1 MSESL
6 YGYYERELVFIRQF
20 AQDFA
25 ARYPAAAGRLLLE
38 PTQSGDPH
46 VERLI
51 ESFALL
57 AARIHH
63 KLDDEFPELTDA
75 LLSVV
80 YPHYLAPIP
89 SMSIVQFELDA
100 ARGQLP
106 EGFLINRHS
115 QLRTAPV
122 NGTRCRFRTGYP
134 VTLWPLKLVQASL
147 ETPPFP
153 RELSPPRR
161 TAAALRL
168 QFECQPGAKFSDLSL
183 DRLRLFLYG
192 DNHVTSSLY
201 ELIFNHTTQ
210 VLFRSLD
217 AGSELPSVTLSP
229 EQALHQVGF
238 GLDEGLLEYPPQ
250 SFLGYRMLSEFFA
263 FREKFLFVD
272 VDGWR
277 QVCKSGYQKKLELVL
292 FLNQQNNRL
301 AEWIDASTFQ
311 MHCTPVVNL
320 FEQTAEPVLLTQRK
334 HEYRV
339 VPDVAQPLGTEVYAV
354 NELVSIDPVTSAVK
368 QFHPFYSFHHASRRR
383 DGQAFWYTDRRPSN
397 LPDDRGTDVYLHLV
411 DLDFQPTLPA
421 ESTLVVRTTCTN
433 RDLPAQLQFAG
444 ERLYFELDGAA
455 PLSGIRCLKAPTLP
469 LRPPHR
475 EGRYWGLM
483 SHLSLNYLSLSD
495 PVQGR
500 EALCEI
506 LRLYDFSDPN
516 AGQQQLADVT
526 RQMIEG
532 VSAIHTRRV
541 IGRAGGD
548 FAGGFC
554 RGVEVTVEFDEQK
567 YVGTGIFL
575 FASVLER
582 FLGLYAA
589 VNSFTQLVG
598 KTTQSDQPFKRW
610 PRRAGEQALV

>member
-1 MSESL
+1 MTDAL
-6 YGYYERELVFIRQF
+6 YGYYERELVFIRQM
-20 AQDFA
+20 AQEFA

-57 AARIHH
+57 AARVHH

-89 SMSIVQFELDA
+89 SMSVVQFELDA
-100 ARGQLP
+100 SRGQLP
-106 EGFLINRHS
+106 EGFLIDRHS
-115 QLRTAPV
+115 RLRTAPV
-122 NGTRCRFRTGYP
+122 SGTRCRFRTGYP
-134 VTLWPLKLVQASL
+134 VTLWPVRLAQASL
-147 ETPPFP
+147 EAPPFP
-153 RELSPPRR
+153 RDLSPPRR

-168 QFECQPGAKFSDLSL
+168 QFETMSGAKFSDLSL

-192 DNHVTSSLY
+192 DSYVTSLLY
-201 ELIFNHTTQ
+201 ELIFNNTTQ

-217 AGSELPSVTLSP
+217 GGAERPSFAVSP

-238 GLDEGLLEYPPQ
+238 ARDEGLLEYPPQ
-250 SFLGYRMLSEFFA
+250 SFLGYRLLSEFFA

-272 VDGWR
+272 LRGWQQACR
-277 QVCKSGYQKKLELVL
+277 AGYQNKLEVIL
-292 FLNQQNNRL
+292 FLNHHDKRL
-301 AEWIDASTFQ
+301 AEWVDTSTFQ
-311 MHCTPVVNL
+311 LNCTPIVNL
-320 FEQTAEPVLLTQRK
+320 FEQTAEPVLVTQRK
-334 HEYRV
+334 HEYRI
-339 VPDVAQPLGTEVYAV
+339 VPDVAQPLGTEVYSV

-368 QFHPFYSFHHASRRR
+368 QFHPFYSFHHESQRR
-383 DGQAFWYTDRRPSN
+383 DDQAFWYTDRRPSN

-411 DLDFQPTLPA
+411 DLNFQPTQPA

-433 RDLPAQLQFAG
+433 RDLPAQLQYAG

-455 PLSGIRCLKAPTLP
+455 PLAGIRCLKAPTLP

-475 EGRYWGLM
+475 RGRYWGLM

-495 PVQGR
+495 PVAGR

-532 VSAIHTRRV
+532 VAAIHTRRV

-548 FAGGFC
+548 YAGGFC
-554 RGVEVTVEFDEQK
+554 RGIEVTVEFDEQK
-567 YVGTGIFL
+567 YIGTGIFL

-582 FLGLYAA
+582 FLGLYTA

>member
-1 MSESL
+1 MSDAL
-6 YGYYERELVFIRQF
+6 YGYYERELVFIRQM
-20 AQDFA
+20 AQEFA
-25 ARYPAAAGRLLLE
+25 ARYPAAAGRLMLE
-38 PTQSGDPH
+38 PSQSGDPH

-75 LLSVV
+75 LLGVV

-100 ARGQLP
+100 SRGQLP
-106 EGFLINRHS
+106 DGFLIDRHS
-115 QLRTAPV
+115 RLRTAPV

-134 VTLWPLKLVQASL
+134 TTLWPIKLVHASL
-147 ETPPFP
+147 EAPPFP

-168 QFECQPGAKFSDLSL
+168 QFETHPGTKFSDLSL
-183 DRLRLFLYG
+183 DRLRLYLYG
-192 DNHVTSSLY
+192 DSHVTSSLY
-201 ELIFNHTTQ
+201 ELIFNNATQ
-210 VLFRSLD
+210 VVFRSLD
-217 AGSELPSVTLSP
+217 PGADRPTITLSP
-229 EQALHQVGF
+229 EQTLHQVGF
-238 GLDEGLLEYPPQ
+238 GRDEGLLEYPPQ
-250 SFLGYRMLSEFFA
+250 SFLGYRLLSEFFA
-263 FREKFLFVD
+263 FREKFQFVD
-272 VDGWR
+272 VSGWQ
-277 QVCKSGYQKKLELVL
+277 QVCRAGYQNKLELVVY
-292 FLNQQNNRL
+292 LNHHDKRL
-301 AEWIDASTFQ
+301 AEWVDDSTFQ
-311 MHCTPVVNL
+311 LNCTPIVNL
-320 FEQTAEPVLLTQRK
+320 FEQTAEPILVTQRK
-334 HEYRV
+334 HEYRI
-339 VPDVAQPLGTEVYAV
+339 VPDVAQPLGTEVYSV

-368 QFHPFYSFHHASRRR
+368 QFQPFYSFRHESRR
-383 DGQAFWYTDRRPSN
+383 DGEAFWYTDRRPSN
-397 LPDDRGTDVYLHLV
+397 LPDDRGADVYLHLV

-433 RDLPAQLQFAG
+433 RDLPAQLQYAG
-444 ERLYFELDGAA
+444 ERLYFELEGAA
-455 PLSGIRCLKAPTLP
+455 PLTGIRCLRPPTLP

-475 EGRYWGLM
+475 QGRYWGLM

-495 PVQGR
+495 PVAGR

-506 LRLYDFSDPN
+506 LRLYDFSDPA
-516 AGQQQLADVT
+516 AGQQQLADVS

-532 VSAIHTRRV
+532 VTALHTRRV

-554 RGVEVTVEFDEQK
+554 RGVEVTIEFDEQK
-567 YVGTGIFL
+567 YVGAGIFL

-582 FLGLYAA
+582 FLGLYTA

-610 PRRAGEQALV
+610 PRRSGEQALV